1 VEAPSA
7 KFDPPV
13 QQLHS
18 GAVEYVDRSIQTVFA
33 LATSGSEL
41 EKRTDRPGGLEL
53 LHSER
58 EKPGTCKSWGAMT
71 GIRNP
76 KAHTNIQIDAMR
88 ALHFLMLASLLTCK
102 IGKRI
107 K

>member
-1 VEAPSA
+1 
-7 KFDPPV
+7 
-13 QQLHS
+13 
-18 GAVEYVDRSIQTVFA
+18 
-33 LATSGSEL
+33 
-41 EKRTDRPGGLEL
+41 
-53 LHSER
+53 
-58 EKPGTCKSWGAMT
+58 MT